1 MNEENTGHTGP
12 HDSNRKEEPPHDENS
27 KEREKRLNSIITFSP
42 GQSIGDWCII
52 EEIGRGLFGVKVL
65 RKINPF
71 GCTPHIPAVDDFTY
85 RILATLYIAHLIV
98 VYGWSTTFYCYDCC
112 ANEHNAHAVH
122 RPCKPTCNGRPS
134 RTPSPDTEGNQSSH
148 LATTA
153 PTLRPSPPRPLPAR
167 LRCRSVQRGQGR
179 PITEQLR
186 TSTRTP
192 DRSPTPRHDRDLRI
206 CTLNCR
212 TLASNASIAA
222 LEQSFE
228 GIRYDVVCLQ
238 ETKASKTQ
246 ELTLT
251 NGARLIRGPKV
262 EKKNIGGVGFLIHPR
277 LVSSILSFSIL
288 SPRLANK
295 MDKCDG
301 SWPTFNVS
309 TWVRL
314 AIQALYA
321 IKLVHD
327 QGFFHRNI
335 SPINFA
341 IGHPSDQERSRLVFL
356 LDFSLSRHYASN
368 INGESKPRLARARA
382 EFRGT
387 ARFSSP
393 NVHHE
398 QEQEI
403 RDRTMIAQIKCHL
416 SDEGLMMN
424 MPRELRGV
432 IPSLRQLNCYQR
444 PDYSAIHNALLAVM
458 KRYQVKFDDHYEW
471 EEGTDIRV
479 IKPTT
484 ITPWFRAERFL
495 ISDPIGITSGP
506 SYV

>member
-52 EEIGRGLFGVKVL
+52 EEIGRGLFGVKVFQAEA
-65 RKINPF
+65 RKDFRYSPGWFPPENNPARPAPT
-71 GCTPHIPAVDDFTY
+71 GPKRPHAFLWLVDDFTY

-288 SPRLANK
+288 SPRLAVLRIRLGRFSRYLQCQQYPTQWKSSNAILIHK
-295 MDKCDG
+295 KGYRCDLNNYRPISLLSTTYKLFSKVLVTRLETTLDDAQPVEQAGFRRRFGCMDHVHTI
-301 SWPTFNVS
+301 SALIQHHREY
-309 TWVRL
+309 RL
-314 AIQALYA
+314 PL
-321 IKLVHD
+321 
-327 QGFFHRNI
+327 G
-335 SPINFA
+335 
-341 IGHPSDQERSRLVFL
+341 LVFVDYCKAFDSVETQAVL
-356 LDFSLSRHYASN
+356 NSLIRQGVDSSYVRCLETLNSGCYTEKKEEAAQSASRSAKKFGKETPS
-368 INGESKPRLARARA
+368 
-382 EFRGT
+382 
-387 ARFSSP
+387 
-393 NVHHE
+393 
-398 QEQEI
+398 
-403 RDRTMIAQIKCHL
+403 RTSC
-416 SDEGLMMN
+416 S
-424 MPRELRGV
+424 R
-432 IPSLRQLNCYQR
+432 
-444 PDYSAIHNALLAVM
+444 
-458 KRYQVKFDDHYEW
+458 
-471 EEGTDIRV
+471 
-479 IKPTT
+479 
-484 ITPWFRAERFL
+484 
-495 ISDPIGITSGP
+495 GP
-506 SYV
+506 SKHA